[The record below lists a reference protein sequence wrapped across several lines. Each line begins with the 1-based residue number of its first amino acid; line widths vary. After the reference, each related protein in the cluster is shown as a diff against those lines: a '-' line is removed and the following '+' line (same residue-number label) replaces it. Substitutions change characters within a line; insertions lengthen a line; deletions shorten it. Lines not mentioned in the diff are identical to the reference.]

1 MAIKFPWSGLGG
13 SLMNLRKKNPL
24 FNQRVNVSPYPD
36 KILRG
41 AAGQKLITPLAMSLG
56 YKPDPSRVWGEATR
70 MAGPSREVTVPGML
84 KSGLTREEV
93 QEVLG
98 EIKTGKAPDLQG
110 SKVGATNIGEL
121 YLMQEAGQDVGRI
134 ETAMD
139 KFWKKKLGYAK

>member
-1 MAIKFPWSGLGG
+1 MAIRN
-13 SLMNLRKKNPL
+13 SLFGNFFKDWRKRNPL
-24 FNQRVNVSPYPD
+24 FNQKVNVSPYPD

-41 AAGQKLITPLAMSLG
+41 AAGQKLISPLAMNLG

-70 MAGPSREVTVPGML
+70 MAGPSREVTVPGMFG
-84 KSGLTREEV
+84 KSGLTREEA

-98 EIKTGKAPDLQG
+98 EIKTGRAPDLPG
-110 SKVGATNIGEL
+110 SRVGATNIGEL
-121 YLMQEAGQDVGRI
+121 SLMQEAGQDVGNI

>member
-1 MAIKFPWSGLGG
+1 MAIRN
-13 SLMNLRKKNPL
+13 SLFGNFFKDWRKRNPL
-24 FNQRVNVSPYPD
+24 FNQKVNVSPYPD

-41 AAGQKLITPLAMSLG
+41 AANQRIGWQGEGDFG
-56 YKPDPSRVWGEATR
+56 YKPNPSQVWGEATR

-121 YLMQEAGQDVGRI
+121 SLMQEAGQDVGNL

-139 KFWKKKLGYAK
+139 KFWKKKLGYA

>member
-1 MAIKFPWSGLGG
+1 MAIRNSVFGNFFKDW
-13 SLMNLRKKNPL
+13 RKRNPL

-41 AAGQKLITPLAMSLG
+41 AARERLSVPQLG
-56 YKPDPSRVWGEATR
+56 LGPSPTSVWGEATR

-98 EIKTGKAPDLQG
+98 EIKTGKAPDLPG

-121 YLMQEAGQDVGRI
+121 SLMQEAGQDVGRI

>member
-1 MAIKFPWSGLGG
+1 MGLMSFLKGFK
-13 SLMNLRKKNPL
+13 KKNPL

-36 KILRG
+36 KILRIG
-41 AAGQKLITPLAMSLG
+41 AEQRLNQFQNPLTAGYEKPTPSEI
-56 YKPDPSRVWGEATR
+56 WGKATK

-93 QEVLG
+93 QEVLA
-98 EIKTGKAPDLQG
+98 EIKTGKAPDLPG

-121 YLMQEAGQDVGRI
+121 SLMQEAGQDVGKI

-139 KFWKKKLGYAK
+139 KFWKKKLGYA